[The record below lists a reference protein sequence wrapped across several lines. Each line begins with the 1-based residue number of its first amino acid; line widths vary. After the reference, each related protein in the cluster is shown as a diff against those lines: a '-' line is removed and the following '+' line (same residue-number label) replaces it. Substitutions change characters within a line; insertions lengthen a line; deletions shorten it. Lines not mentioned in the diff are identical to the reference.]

1 MSRLLIVEDDA
12 TLARALNQGLREEGY
27 FVVTV
32 SDVPSARSELE
43 TLAPD
48 LVILDLSLPGEDGL
62 VLLKELRAKS
72 AHPPVIIITAR
83 GLLSNR
89 VDGLNRGADDYLV
102 KPFAVVELAARVEAV
117 LRRTGEQELV
127 LQWGALRADLTSR
140 VMTIAGQPLELTG
153 REFMLLVYLMQ
164 RRGQPASR
172 EMLAREVWQVQSRAT
187 SLDNVI
193 DVSMSRLRRKLAEA
207 RVATR
212 LETVRGVGYRLG
224 EPS

>member
-102 KPFAVVELAARVEAV
+102 KPFAVVELVARIEAV
-117 LRRTGEQELV
+117 LRRTTEKDV
-127 LQWGALRADLTSR
+127 ILQWGALRADFTTR
-140 VMTIAGQPLELTG
+140 VITVADHPLELTG
-153 REFMLLVYLMQ
+153 REFTLLLYLMK

-193 DVSMSRLRRKLAEA
+193 DVSMSRLRRKLGEA
-207 RVATR
+207 RMSS
-212 LETVRGVGYRLG
+212 LIETVRGVGYRLG